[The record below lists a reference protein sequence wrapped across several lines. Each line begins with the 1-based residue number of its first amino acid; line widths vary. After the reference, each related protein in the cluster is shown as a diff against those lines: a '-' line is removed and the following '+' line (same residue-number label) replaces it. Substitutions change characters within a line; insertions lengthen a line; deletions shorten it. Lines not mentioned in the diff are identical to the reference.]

1 MGMMLE
7 FKEVGVNEI
16 EEIQELFYGV
26 FTIEP
31 WYDDWSNEKQL
42 RLYLMDLIGQKNSLT
57 YGLYDGNRLIGISM
71 GHIKHWYSGVEY
83 HIDEFL
89 IRTEIQG
96 NGFGTHFLSLIED
109 SIRKKGITRVT
120 LQTDSEL
127 PAYEFYRKNDYY
139 EIKEYVSFEK
149 EL

>member
-7 FKEVGVNEI
+7 IKEVGVNEI

-89 IRTEIQG
+89 IRTDFQG

>member
-71 GHIKHWYSGVEY
+71 GHIKHWYSGV
-83 HIDEFL
+83 
-89 IRTEIQG
+89 
-96 NGFGTHFLSLIED
+96 SA
-109 SIRKKGITRVT
+109 K
-120 LQTDSEL
+120 
-127 PAYEFYRKNDYY
+127 
-139 EIKEYVSFEK
+139 
-149 EL
+149 